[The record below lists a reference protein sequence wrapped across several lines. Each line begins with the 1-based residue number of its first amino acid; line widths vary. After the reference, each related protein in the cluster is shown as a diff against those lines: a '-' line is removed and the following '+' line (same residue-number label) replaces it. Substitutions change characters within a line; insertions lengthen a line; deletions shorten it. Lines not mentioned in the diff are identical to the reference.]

1 MKNLITSLFKNPLIT
16 GSMILFIG
24 SFSANILSYVF
35 NLLLGRFLSI
45 SDYGIY
51 ATLISIMGLFGI
63 FPSAFTQIFARF
75 AAAYKAKGQIGKMN
89 TLIFSGFRVI
99 SIFASILLLLLLLS
113 IFQIGYFLHITDLF
127 LLFLIFIAIFLSI
140 ITSLPVGVLQGELRV
155 YSLAVI
161 SVSTPLF
168 KIIIGFIFLFIG
180 LQLLGV
186 SLAIIISSLI
196 TFIFIAI
203 FFRHLFRGSNSSS
216 ADKALFLQDFKKYST
231 RFFLATLGVTILTSI
246 DMIFVKHFFSPAQ
259 AGQYAALSLMGRSIF
274 YVTAPIYA
282 IFFPLIAQKKE
293 KNENIHST
301 LLLAITI
308 ITAGGVVLSFIYFLS
323 PTIILNIFYPAPE
336 YRVLTEYLGPF
347 SLYIIVFSIA
357 MLFNSFMLSIGKA
370 NIYKINLIVAC
381 IFIFLMYTFHD
392 SFYQIIGVL
401 FLTSFILLFSQVLYY
416 LKSIYAKK

>member
-140 ITSLPVGVLQGELRV
+140 ITSLPIGVLQGELRV

-168 KIIIGFIFLFIG
+168 KIIIGFIF
-180 LQLLGV
+180 
-186 SLAIIISSLI
+186 
-196 TFIFIAI
+196 
-203 FFRHLFRGSNSSS
+203 
-216 ADKALFLQDFKKYST
+216 
-231 RFFLATLGVTILTSI
+231 
-246 DMIFVKHFFSPAQ
+246 
-259 AGQYAALSLMGRSIF
+259 
-274 YVTAPIYA
+274 
-282 IFFPLIAQKKE
+282 
-293 KNENIHST
+293 
-301 LLLAITI
+301 
-308 ITAGGVVLSFIYFLS
+308 
-323 PTIILNIFYPAPE
+323 
-336 YRVLTEYLGPF
+336 
-347 SLYIIVFSIA
+347 
-357 MLFNSFMLSIGKA
+357 
-370 NIYKINLIVAC
+370 
-381 IFIFLMYTFHD
+381 
-392 SFYQIIGVL
+392 
-401 FLTSFILLFSQVLYY
+401 
-416 LKSIYAKK
+416 